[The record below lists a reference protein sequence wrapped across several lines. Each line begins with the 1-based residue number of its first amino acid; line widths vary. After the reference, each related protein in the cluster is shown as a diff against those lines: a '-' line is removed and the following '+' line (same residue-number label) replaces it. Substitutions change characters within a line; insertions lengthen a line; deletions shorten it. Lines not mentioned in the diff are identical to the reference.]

1 MGQWRGRTWAA
12 KRSVRT
18 RSCLRGHVPASDRAS
33 TAIVTPSAQAPGGF
47 DLLEYTRTTGVEAGE
62 RTSN

>member
-47 DLLEYTRTTGVEAGE
+47 DLI
-62 RTSN
+62 